1 MWKSKTCSNI
11 EWCGGWNNGVVG
23 SWGTWFL
30 DFDKCG
36 VWNKHGGG
44 GMFGQFLIN
53 VVAEI
58 TELWVENSQKINCR
72 DVTSIREGRVNNNL
86 FVDVGLYII
95 GKKIWK
101 EIWLM
106 TGSGIA
112 ITNSKIKYIMK
123 AVKSLEN
130 RKISLKETTRK
141 ITSQEGGFLN
151 SIEPLMTA
159 GLPLM
164 KNVLKPVTII
174 VLIPLVLTV
183 AASSVD
189 PSIKKIRSVQQH

>member
-1 MWKSKTCSNI
+1 
-11 EWCGGWNNGVVG
+11 
-23 SWGTWFL
+23 
-30 DFDKCG
+30 
-36 VWNKHGGG
+36 
-44 GMFGQFLIN
+44 
-53 VVAEI
+53 
-58 TELWVENSQKINCR
+58 
-72 DVTSIREGRVNNNL
+72 
-86 FVDVGLYII
+86 
-95 GKKIWK
+95 
-101 EIWLM
+101 M

-141 ITSQEGGFLN
+141 ITIQEGGFLN